1 MRPLLEV
8 GGGSRG
14 VGGGRLENLSTVVHA
29 EGLLR
34 GSLCSSRK
42 SFASVFVFDIS
53 RSGAGTAQAA
63 AAAQREVPGDGDATR
78 GSAEEAGL

>member
-14 VGGGRLENLSTVVHA
+14 VGGDWRTIPPTGVRA

-34 GSLCSSRK
+34 GSLCWSRK

-63 AAAQREVPGDGDATR
+63 ATAQREVPGDATR
-78 GSAEEAGL
+78 GSAEAGL